1 MSQKTIKGLFLLVLL
16 LSAQF
21 YVFPIDISS
30 KIHLWIFEVPAV
42 QHIKIEEQRDGKPY
56 TIIRGADLSNQF
68 PDGGMVF
75 NSPVLRAD
83 TKRISDFLRTR
94 LPENLL
100 GSEVSLKCLSEE
112 GDLLFDLKKSRVIS
126 REIELDGEK
135 KLLVSIELKQVI
147 DSEHLVLGLDLKIKT
162 GAELKKVVNSEWT
175 WNTKEQFY
183 AGMTSGL
190 QEAVKDAPNLKAL
203 KGNIYF
209 IVLLKEDRAT

>member
-1 MSQKTIKGLFLLVLL
+1 
-16 LSAQF
+16 
-21 YVFPIDISS
+21 
-30 KIHLWIFEVPAV
+30 
-42 QHIKIEEQRDGKPY
+42 
-56 TIIRGADLSNQF
+56 
-68 PDGGMVF
+68 
-75 NSPVLRAD
+75 
-83 TKRISDFLRTR
+83 
-94 LPENLL
+94 
-100 GSEVSLKCLSEE
+100 
-112 GDLLFDLKKSRVIS
+112 
-126 REIELDGEK
+126 
-135 KLLVSIELKQVI
+135 VI

>member
-1 MSQKTIKGLFLLVLL
+1 MSQKVKKGLFLLVLL

-21 YVFPIDISS
+21 SVFPVDISS

-42 QHIKIEEQRDGKPY
+42 QDIKIEEQRDGKPY
-56 TIIRGADLSNQF
+56 TIIRGADLSAQF

-75 NSPVLRAD
+75 NSPVLRTD

-100 GSEVSLKCLSEE
+100 GSDVSLKCLLEE
-112 GDLLFDLKKSRVIS
+112 GDLVFDLKKSEVIS
-126 REIELDGEK
+126 REIELEGEK
-135 KLLVSIELKQVI
+135 KLLVSIELKKVI

-190 QEAVKDAPNLKAL
+190 HEAVKDAPNLKAL

-209 IVLLKEDRAT
+209 IVLLKEA

>member
-1 MSQKTIKGLFLLVLL
+1 MSQETKKGLFLLAIF
-16 LSAQF
+16 LSARPS
-21 YVFPIDISS
+21 VFPVDISS

-42 QHIKIEEQRDGKPY
+42 QHIKIEEQRDGKPF

-75 NSPVLRAD
+75 NSPVLRTD
-83 TKRISDFLRTR
+83 TKRISDFLRTK

-100 GSEVSLKCLSEE
+100 GSEVSLKCLLEE
-112 GDLLFDLKKSRVIS
+112 GDLVFDLNKNKVIP
-126 REIELDGEK
+126 REVELEEEK
-135 KLLVSIELKQVI
+135 KLLVSIELKKVI

-162 GAELKKVVNSEWT
+162 GAELKNVVNSEWT
-175 WNTKEQFY
+175 WNTKKQFY

-190 QEAVKDAPNLKAL
+190 REPAKGAPNLKAL

>member
-1 MSQKTIKGLFLLVLL
+1 MSQKVKKGLFLLVLL
-16 LSAQF
+16 LSAQIS
-21 YVFPIDISS
+21 VFPVDISS

-42 QHIKIEEQRDGKPY
+42 QHIKIEEQRDSKPY

-75 NSPVLRAD
+75 NSPVLRTD

-100 GSEVSLKCLSEE
+100 GSDVSLKCLSEE
-112 GDLLFDLKKSRVIS
+112 GDLVFDLKKSKVIS
-126 REIELDGEK
+126 REIELEGEK
-135 KLLVSIELKQVI
+135 KLLVSIELKKVI

-162 GAELKKVVNSEWT
+162 GAGIKKVASSEWT

-190 QEAVKDAPNLKAL
+190 HEAVKDAPNLKAL

-209 IVLLKEDRAT
+209 IVLLKEA